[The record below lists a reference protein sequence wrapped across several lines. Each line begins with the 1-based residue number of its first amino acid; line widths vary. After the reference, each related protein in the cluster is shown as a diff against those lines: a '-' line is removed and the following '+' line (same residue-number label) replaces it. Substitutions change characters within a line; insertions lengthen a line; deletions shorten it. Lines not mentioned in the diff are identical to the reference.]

1 MSQWLQSGFRRDLC
15 ILLYGE
21 ERSGQALKTA
31 IERRYDRRF
40 EPRRFYGA
48 LDQLVDKGFV
58 EEHTDGVHDIY
69 ALTEPG
75 RRSVERQFEW
85 MDEQLAQPSST

>member
-21 ERSGQALKTA
+21 ERNGQALKTA

-40 EPRRFYGA
+40 EPRQFYGA
-48 LDQLVDKGFV
+48 LDQLERAGFIKKRT
-58 EEHTDGVHDIY
+58 EGLHDVY
-69 ALTEPG
+69 ALTGPG

-85 MDEQLAQPSST
+85 MREELDYPSST